1 MAIDL
6 QSDEFMTLLT
16 DALRAG
22 PGSPEW
28 HQAVGMLRASGS
40 NGTGTAGGADD
51 YQMLVR
57 AREDL
62 ESGKDYRSVRPG
74 AGFTRKVLSGI
85 DEESASSVRGLP
97 SANLL
102 ALVGAGVILT
112 VVVVV
117 AVVLFK
123 NAPPGTTDNQ
133 QVSQLRSLFFNQ
145 EVAGIEF
152 SAGER
157 DLGPEFRTIGELP
170 LKVSERE
177 RVLRPGTT
185 QPSNN
190 GPRREY
196 RAGTLVS
203 AEPIAA
209 KQPFLLDAQ
218 LRIDKV
224 SDNLIPQVFVSEGLP
239 DEEKGTAARELAW
252 LLRDGQPR
260 VALPDGSVKMSPDRS
275 APLRGSQ
282 TLEVKI
288 MMDRDTAIVSVV
300 EDASSSKP
308 GAEKRIFEGP
318 HKLSPDTPRYVG
330 VRFLRKT
337 GSGGDERAGV
347 EKISI
352 LKP

>member
-28 HQAVGMLRASGS
+28 HQAVGVLRASGQ
-40 NGTGTAGGADD
+40 NGTGDE
-51 YQMLVR
+51 YQLLVR

-62 ESGKDYRSVRPG
+62 ESGKDYRAVR
-74 AGFTRKVLSGI
+74 AGPAFTRKVLVGI
-85 DEESASSVRGLP
+85 DEEPGGGARGLP

-102 ALVGAGVILT
+102 ALMGAGVILA
-112 VVVVV
+112 VIVVV

-123 NAPPGTTDNQ
+123 NAPPGASDDK
-133 QVSQLRSLFFNQ
+133 QVNQLRSLFFNQ
-145 EVAGIEF
+145 EVAAIDF
-152 SAGER
+152 TAGEK
-157 DLGPEFRTIGELP
+157 DIAPEFKTIGELP
-170 LKVSERE
+170 LKVNDRE
-177 RVLRPGTT
+177 KVLRPGTT
-185 QPSNN
+185 QPSN
-190 GPRREY
+190 GEPRREY
-196 RAGTLVS
+196 RAGALMT
-203 AEPIAA
+203 AEGIPA

-224 SDNLIPQVFVSEGLP
+224 SENLVPQVFVSEGPP
-239 DEEKGTAARELAW
+239 DEEKGTGARELAW

-260 VALPDGSVKMSPDRS
+260 VALTDGSVKMSAER
-275 APLRGSQ
+275 APPLKGSQ
-282 TLEVKI
+282 TLGVRI
-288 MMDRDTAIVSVV
+288 MMDRETAIVSMV
-300 EDASSSKP
+300 EDARSSSSKP
-308 GAEKRIFEGP
+308 GTERRIYEGP
-318 HKLSPDTPRYVG
+318 HKLSGDAPRYVG
-330 VRFLRKT
+330 VRFLRRT